1 MPFFLLALLTGL
13 LLPFHAFA
21 AGGHHA
27 VDDAAIVDSGQ
38 CNLELWAERANLDRR
53 QLQHAGLG
61 CNLSGVEVGLNA
73 DRETA
78 RGASSLHMHGVQ
90 LKWATGLRPQLS
102 IGLVTALG
110 WQDQTPRAQQSLL
123 VPLTWTPRE
132 DLAIH
137 LNLGRTLLRH
147 ADDRTQRG
155 IAVEWQMTQDW
166 QGLSEYF
173 HDGRRPL
180 TRLGLRRT
188 LSDRLTLDL
197 SFAKTTATARAPKEG
212 WWTIGANWTFGQ

>member
-1 MPFFLLALLTGL
+1 MPFFLLALLAGL
-13 LLPFHAFA
+13 LLPAPTFA

-27 VDDAAIVDSGQ
+27 VDDAAIVESGQ
-38 CNLELWAERANLDRR
+38 CNLELWAERSNLDHR

-61 CNLSGVEVGLNA
+61 CNLLGAEAELNV

-78 RGASSLHMHGVQ
+78 RSASSLHLHGVQ
-90 LKWATGLRPQLS
+90 LKWATGLTPQLA

-110 WQDQTPRAQQSLL
+110 WQDQAPRSQQSLL

-132 DLAIH
+132 DLAFH
-137 LNLGRTLLRH
+137 VNVGRTLRKG
-147 ADDRTQRG
+147 ADDLTQRG
-155 IAVEWQMTQDW
+155 IAAEWQVTPDW
-166 QGLSEYF
+166 QALAEHF
-173 HDGRRPL
+173 HDGQRPL

-197 SFAKTTATARAPKEG
+197 SFARTTATAHAPKEG
-212 WWTIGANWTFGQ
+212 WWTVGANWTFGQ